1 MVFQYVGHI
10 LSPVTALHRRIALI
24 ANVCT
29 KEYVFDLQWNYWS
42 KYGSKSS
49 LEIGVGGLR
58 STTFVS
64 IYQNVR
70 LGL

>member
-1 MVFQYVGHI
+1 MVQ
-10 LSPVTALHRRIALI
+10 
-24 ANVCT
+24 
-29 KEYVFDLQWNYWS
+29 
-42 KYGSKSS
+42 KSS